1 MTTDKNNLYEPK
13 NLFCFWADDNPM
25 SEIRAKCL
33 DSLSNTGMNVR
44 FLDKNAINDWVLDEH
59 PFHQG
64 YPYLSAT
71 HKSDYLR
78 AYFMHHYG
86 GGYTDIKYL
95 DYSWMPALNNLV
107 NSDNYIEGYPEVGII
122 GITRRKGPLFFL
134 RHALK
139 VNRLIGCGAFLCK
152 PYTPLTKLW
161 MKNIHLIID
170 DKYYLLK
177 ENPASGPLDFIG
189 MKLPDGSR
197 SKYPFR
203 HGAFSGENFHPVCM
217 LFLDKIGRSLQTP
230 NFKLDY
236 K

>member
-1 MTTDKNNLYEPK
+1 
-13 NLFCFWADDNPM
+13 
-25 SEIRAKCL
+25 
-33 DSLSNTGMNVR
+33 
-44 FLDKNAINDWVLDEH
+44 
-59 PFHQG
+59 
-64 YPYLSAT
+64 
-71 HKSDYLR
+71 
-78 AYFMHHYG
+78 MHHYG

-122 GITRRKGPLFFL
+122 GITRRRGLLFFL

-139 VNRLIGCGAFLCK
+139 VNQLIGCGAFLCK
-152 PYTPLTKLW
+152 PYTPLTELW
-161 MKNIHLIID
+161 MKKIHLIID
-170 DKYYLLK
+170 NKFDLLQ

-203 HGAFSGENFHPVCM
+203 HAAFSGENFHPVCM
-217 LFLDKIGRSLQTP
+217 KFIDKIGRSLQTP